1 MTETLAPTPERLRK
15 SAFTAP
21 AKDQKVDRPAYRAL
35 SALAVLLQRGDI
47 EPEHYEAATKFNKH
61 ALGALGYD
69 VRWGSGS
76 PTESIEFPQSY
87 HAQMLAKVREE
98 LTPREFQ
105 IVERLTSDEATP
117 VSIGFGL
124 SGHGTHQQAKPYGV
138 SAINSALDRLAYFW
152 GLKRREPPSR

>member
-1 MTETLAPTPERLRK
+1 MTDLGPTRERMRKGSFQAPI
-15 SAFTAP
+15 
-21 AKDQKVDRPAYRAL
+21 KDQKTDRTAYRAL
-35 SALAVLLQRGDI
+35 SALAVLLQRSEI
-47 EPEHYEAATKFNKH
+47 EPPHYEAAIKFNKH
-61 ALGALGYD
+61 MLGSLGYD

-76 PTESIEFPQSY
+76 PVDSIEFPQTY
-87 HAQMLAKVREE
+87 HAQMLAKAREH

-105 IVERLTSDEATP
+105 IVERITADEATP

-152 GLKRREPPSR
+152 GFKRRE